1 MGTFSTG
8 GEEPTFTG
16 GPSPAG
22 LDLYA
27 ATDPRFT
34 GTGRF
39 PNTVLRAL
47 LYCHGLVIEDP
58 LALAAE
64 MYREVPPSDRAV
76 ARKAV
81 ESAVSSIVEIAP
93 LLDAAVIQT
102 FFT

>member
-1 MGTFSTG
+1 MTG

-27 ATDPRFT
+27 ATDPRFV

-39 PNTVLRAL
+39 PNSVLRAL
-47 LYCHGLVIEDP
+47 LYCHGLVVEDP

-64 MYREVPPSDRAV
+64 MYREVPFEDRAV
-76 ARKAV
+76 ARLAV
-81 ESAVSSIVEIAP
+81 QAGVASIVEIAP
-93 LLDAAVIQT
+93 LLDAALI
-102 FFT
+102 